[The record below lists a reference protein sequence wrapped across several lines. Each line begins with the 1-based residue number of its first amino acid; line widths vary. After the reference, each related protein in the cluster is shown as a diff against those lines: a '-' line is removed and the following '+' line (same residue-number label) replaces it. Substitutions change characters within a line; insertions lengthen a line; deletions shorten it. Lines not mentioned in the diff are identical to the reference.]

1 MLEQLIKL
9 VQQNSG
15 DDIVKNP
22 EVPNEFN
29 NAAIQDVA
37 KQILNGLQGQASKG
51 NMQDI
56 MLMFQGS
63 RSSIIGNPVVS
74 QLISSATRSLS
85 TRFGVSPQ
93 AASQITNSL
102 IPAVMKQFANKTN
115 DPDDNDFN
123 LLDVVKNVTGKSD
136 VGDILSQ
143 FSSKK
148 GSTELADALGNIFK

>member
-29 NAAIQDVA
+29 NAATQDVA
-37 KQILNGLQGQASKG
+37 KQILNGLQSQASKG

-63 RSSIIGNPVVS
+63 PASIVGNPVVS

-93 AASQITNSL
+93 AASKITNSL
-102 IPAVMKQFANKTN
+102 IPVVINQFVNKTN
-115 DPDDNDFN
+115 DPDDSDFD
-123 LLDVVKNVTGKSD
+123 LQDVVKNVTGKND

-143 FSSKK
+143 YSGNK
-148 GSTELADALGNIFK
+148 GSTELADALGNVFK

>member
-1 MLEQLIKL
+1 MLERLIKL
-9 VQQNSG
+9 VQENSA
-15 DDIVKNP
+15 DDIVRNP

-29 NAAIQDVA
+29 NAAVQDIA

-63 RSSIIGNPVVS
+63 PASISGNPVVS
-74 QLISSATRSLS
+74 QLISGATRSLS

-93 AASQITNSL
+93 AASLITNSL
-102 IPAVMKQFANKTN
+102 IPVVMKQFVNKTN
-115 DPDDNDFN
+115 DPNDNDFD
-123 LLDVVKNVTGKSD
+123 LQDFVKNVTGKSD

-143 FSSKK
+143 FTADK
-148 GSTELADALGNIFK
+148 GSKELTGALGNIFK

>member
-15 DDIVKNP
+15 DDIVRNP

-63 RSSIIGNPVVS
+63 RCFDFGNPVVS

-102 IPAVMKQFANKTN
+102 IPVVMNQFVNKTN
-115 DPDDNDFN
+115 DPNDNDFDLQN
-123 LLDVVKNVTGKSD
+123 VVKNVTGQND

-143 FSSKK
+143 FTNNK
-148 GSTELADALGNIFK
+148 GSTELAGALGNLFK

>member
-29 NAAIQDVA
+29 NAVMQDVA

-63 RSSIIGNPVVS
+63 RSSIVGNPVVS

-93 AASQITNSL
+93 AASQIANSL
-102 IPAVMKQFANKTN
+102 IPVVMNQFVKKTN
-115 DPDDNDFN
+115 NPDDNDFD
-123 LLDVVKNVTGKSD
+123 LQDFVKNVTGKNE
-136 VGDILSQ
+136 VGEILSKYN
-143 FSSKK
+143 SNK

>member
-63 RSSIIGNPVVS
+63 RSSISEIRWYLNLFRVLHEVYQRGLVYRLR
-74 QLISSATRSLS
+74 QHHRL
-85 TRFGVSPQ
+85 
-93 AASQITNSL
+93 QIH
-102 IPAVMKQFANKTN
+102 
-115 DPDDNDFN
+115 
-123 LLDVVKNVTGKSD
+123 
-136 VGDILSQ
+136 
-143 FSSKK
+143 
-148 GSTELADALGNIFK
+148 

>member
-15 DDIVKNP
+15 DEIVKNQ

-29 NAAIQDVA
+29 SAAIQDVA

-63 RSSIIGNPVVS
+63 PASISGNPVVS
-74 QLISSATRSLS
+74 QLISGATRSLS

-102 IPAVMKQFANKTN
+102 IPVVLNQLVNKTN
-115 DPDDNDFN
+115 DPNDNDFD
-123 LLDVVKNVTGKSD
+123 LQSIVKNVTGQND
-136 VGDILSQ
+136 VGDIISQ
-143 FSSKK
+143 FANNK
-148 GSTELADALGNIFK
+148 GSTELAGALGNLFK

>member
-1 MLEQLIKL
+1 MLEQLINL

-15 DDIVKNP
+15 EEIVKNP

-37 KQILNGLQGQASKG
+37 KQILNGLQGQADKG

-63 RSSIIGNPVVS
+63 RSSIAGNPVIS
-74 QLISSATRSLS
+74 QLISGATRSLS

-93 AASQITNSL
+93 AASQIANSL
-102 IPAVMKQFANKTN
+102 IPVVMNQFVSRTN
-115 DPDDNDFN
+115 DPSDKDFD
-123 LLDVVKNVTGKSD
+123 LEDFVKNVTGKND
-136 VGDILSQ
+136 VRETLAQ
-143 FSSKK
+143 FASN
-148 GSTELADALGNIFK
+148 GSARELAGTLGKIF

>member
-1 MLEQLIKL
+1 MLERLIKL
-9 VQQNSG
+9 VQQNSA
-15 DDIVKNP
+15 DDIVRNP

-37 KQILNGLQGQASKG
+37 KQILSGLQGQASKG

-63 RSSIIGNPVVS
+63 PASISGNPVIS
-74 QLISSATRSLS
+74 QLISGATRSLS

-93 AASQITNSL
+93 AASLITNSL
-102 IPAVMKQFANKTN
+102 IPVVMKQFVNKTN
-115 DPDDNDFN
+115 DPTDNDFD
-123 LLDVVKNVTGKSD
+123 LQTVVRNVTGQDD

-143 FSSKK
+143 FMNNK
-148 GSTELADALGNIFK
+148 GSTELAGAVGNLFK

>member
-1 MLEQLIKL
+1 MLEQLTKL
-9 VQQNSG
+9 VEQNSG

-29 NAAIQDVA
+29 NAVMQDVA

-63 RSSIIGNPVVS
+63 RSSIVGNPVVS

-102 IPAVMKQFANKTN
+102 IPLVLNQFVKKTN
-115 DPDDNDFN
+115 DPDDKDFD
-123 LLDVVKNVTGKSD
+123 LQDFVKKYHG
-136 VGDILSQ
+136 
-143 FSSKK
+143 
-148 GSTELADALGNIFK
+148 

>member
-1 MLEQLIKL
+1 MLEQLTKL
-9 VQQNSG
+9 VEQNSG

-22 EVPNEFN
+22 VVTNEFN
-29 NAAIQDVA
+29 NAVMKDVA

-63 RSSIIGNPVVS
+63 RSSIVGNPVVS

-102 IPAVMKQFANKTN
+102 IPLVLNQFVKKTN
-115 DPDDNDFN
+115 DPDDKDFD
-123 LLDVVKNVTGKSD
+123 LQDFVKNITGKND
-136 VGDILSQ
+136 VGDIVSQ

-148 GSTELADALGNIFK
+148 GSTALAGALGNIFK

>member
-1 MLEQLIKL
+1 MLEQLTKL
-9 VQQNSG
+9 VEQNSG

-29 NAAIQDVA
+29 NAVMQDVA

-63 RSSIIGNPVVS
+63 RSSIVGNPVVS

-102 IPAVMKQFANKTN
+102 IPLVLNQFVKKTN
-115 DPDDNDFN
+115 DPDDKDFD
-123 LLDVVKNVTGKSD
+123 LQDFVKNITGKND
-136 VGDILSQ
+136 VGDIVSQ

-148 GSTELADALGNIFK
+148 GSTALAGALGNIFK

>member
-29 NAAIQDVA
+29 NAVMQDMA

-56 MLMFQGS
+56 MLMFRGS
-63 RSSIIGNPVVS
+63 RSSIVGNPVVS
-74 QLISSATRSLS
+74 QLISSTTRSLS
-85 TRFGVSPQ
+85 TRFGVTPQ

-102 IPAVMKQFANKTN
+102 IPVVMNQFVNKTN
-115 DPDDNDFN
+115 DPDDNDFD
-123 LLDVVKNVTGKSD
+123 LQDFVKNVTGKND
-136 VGDILSQ
+136 VDDILSQ
-143 FSSKK
+143 FAGSKE
-148 GSTELADALGNIFK
+148 STEFAGALGNILK